1 MERMFSILDREVD
14 ISIMEDLRQRRGLE
28 EDDTSEDQEI
38 LEMSG
43 YEFFDE
49 WLKWQGFIGYTDD
62 FLNVINVAFGIDL
75 TQYPFDKTINRT
87 VEEW

>member
-1 MERMFSILDREVD
+1 MSRYSILDREVD
-14 ISIMEDLRQRRGLE
+14 IGIMEDLRQRRGLE

-62 FLNVINVAFGIDL
+62 FLNVIKVAFGIDL
-75 TQYPFDKTINRT
+75 MQYPFDKTIKRT
-87 VEEW
+87 IEEW

>member
-1 MERMFSILDREVD
+1 MERMCSILDREVD

-43 YEFFDE
+43 YEFFSE
-49 WLKWQGFIGYTDD
+49 WLRWQGILGYEDSI
-62 FLNVINVAFGIDL
+62 LNAIKAAFGIDL

>member
-1 MERMFSILDREVD
+1 MNRMYSILDREVD

-43 YEFFDE
+43 YDFFSE
-49 WLKWQGFIGYTDD
+49 WLRWQGIIGYEDSI
-62 FLNVINVAFGIDL
+62 LNAIKVAFGIDL
-75 TQYPFDKTINRT
+75 MQYPFDKTIKRT